1 MIIFCELVSRL
12 RLTKLLT
19 TLATVD
25 LSMKVAAET
34 PRWSVPGRLTTAAR
48 TNSWAPATVSP
59 ATRAAA
65 ALHAGRQK
73 GWR

>member
-19 TLATVD
+19 MLATVD

-48 TNSWAPATVSP
+48 T
-59 ATRAAA
+59 AAG
-65 ALHAGRQK
+65 HQ
-73 GWR
+73 